1 MGSPA
6 RDRIVVRLRLLMAA
20 AVAAPL
26 GCGVKTEPT
35 GASSSTAKA
44 TSTPGPTRTTTGYA
58 VVDPMPMPA
67 RCATDLAPTIQ
78 GRAHFERQPSGAD
91 ASPIW
96 ILVMSLEPP
105 SGGSFD
111 ADRPP
116 LAFGSI
122 DPHPTLA
129 KDGGNLVIRAP
140 VKFTSDAVATVVV
153 GVTCNGEKGL
163 VSAGVRWTDADLDPG
178 KTFEVSLA
186 AYGGY

>member
-67 RCATDLAPTIQ
+67 RCAGWTSLPRSKG
-78 GRAHFERQPSGAD
+78 GRTERQPSGAD

-116 LAFGSI
+116 S
-122 DPHPTLA
+122 
-129 KDGGNLVIRAP
+129 R
-140 VKFTSDAVATVVV
+140 
-153 GVTCNGEKGL
+153 
-163 VSAGVRWTDADLDPG
+163 SA
-178 KTFEVSLA
+178 
-186 AYGGY
+186 